1 MNLNFFSRCQST
13 LDMSEFDKSKV
24 RSSPKSNEAI
34 FLEQQK
40 STKKLMDDLKSS
52 AAAEEESDK
61 REKYRKCSSLRSGKT
76 PPGTPAR
83 RKIVRYR
90 ILTFKISQWGIF
102 TSRPVF
108 ERYVS

>member
-90 ILTFKISQWGIF
+90 LMTFKISQ
-102 TSRPVF
+102 
-108 ERYVS
+108 